1 MKKTRHEGDEST
13 VAFRLYMKALY
24 KDEEKPFNFTQFL
37 NNKKTM
43 KDSNVAAVITQ
54 LKQRENVGYEKYGV
68 NTDRTDLG
76 ILEWLQHLQEELMDG
91 AGYIE
96 KIKKEMLTTERKNS

>member
-13 VAFRLYMKALY
+13 VAFWLYMKALY
-24 KDEEKPFNFTQFL
+24 KDEEQSLNFTQFL

-91 AGYIE
+91 AVYIE
-96 KIKKEMLTTERKNS
+96 KIKKEMLTNERKNS